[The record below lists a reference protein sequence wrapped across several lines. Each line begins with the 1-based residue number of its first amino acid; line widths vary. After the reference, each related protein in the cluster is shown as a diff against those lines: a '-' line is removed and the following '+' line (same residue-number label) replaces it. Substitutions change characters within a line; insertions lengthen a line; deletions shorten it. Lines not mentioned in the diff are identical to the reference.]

1 MAMGSSQSGGLAEE
15 NWIAVDR
22 YISDLLLPPDSVLDA
37 VLEAS
42 NAAGLP
48 PINVS
53 PTQGR
58 MLHILARIQGAQ
70 RILEIGTLGGYSTI
84 WLARALFTGGHLV
97 TLEANPKHAEVA
109 RKNIARAGLTDSV
122 EQLLGPGADSLEEMV
137 SNGVSPFDFIFIDAD
152 KPSYPD
158 YLIWSLKLS
167 RPGTMIVADNVVR
180 GGKVADPTSDDPNVQ
195 GIRRFNQVLAA
206 QKSLVA
212 TTIQTVGSKGHDGFT
227 LAVVNDSK

>member
-1 MAMGSSQSGGLAEE
+1 MATGSSQSGGVAQPD
-15 NWIAVDR
+15 WIAVDS
-22 YISDLLLPPDSVLDA
+22 YVADLLLPPDPVLDA
-37 VLEAS
+37 TLEAS

-84 WLARALFTGGHLV
+84 WLARALSSGGHLV

-109 RKNIARAGLTDSV
+109 RKNIARAGLTDAV
-122 EQLLGPGADSLEEMV
+122 ELLLGRALDSLEEMV
-137 SNGVSPFDFIFIDAD
+137 AEGVTPFDFIFIDAD

-158 YLIWSLKLS
+158 YLTWSLKLS

-180 GGKVADPTSDDPNVQ
+180 DGKVADATNADPNVQ
-195 GIRRFNQVLAA
+195 GIRRFNEVLAA
-206 QKSLVA
+206 EKRLTA
-212 TTIQTVGSKGHDGFT
+212 TTVQTVGSKGYDGFT
-227 LAVVNDSK
+227 LAVVGDFN